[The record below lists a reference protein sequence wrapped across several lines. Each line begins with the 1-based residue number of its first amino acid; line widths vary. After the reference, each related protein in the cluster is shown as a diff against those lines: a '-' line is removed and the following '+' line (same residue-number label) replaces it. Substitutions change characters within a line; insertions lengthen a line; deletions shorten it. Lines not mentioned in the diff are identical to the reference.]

1 VAAAGPRP
9 PVKVWDPL
17 VRAGHWALVASIAA
31 AWLTRKGWGAV
42 HEWIGYAAL
51 ALVALRLVWGFIGP
65 RYARFSQFIHGPAYT
80 LRYGG
85 SVLKGNE
92 PRHVG
97 HNPLGAWM
105 IVALLTVV
113 AAAGLSG
120 WLFTTDRYWGDERVE
135 DLHEALAIALLVLV
149 TLHVAGVVAASL
161 RHRENLV
168 GAMFHG
174 RKRPPAGD
182 DVA

>member
-1 VAAAGPRP
+1 M
-9 PVKVWDPL
+9 WDPF
-17 VRAGHWALVASIAA
+17 VRIGHWALVTSIAA
-31 AWLTRKGWGAV
+31 AWLTRSGWGAV

-51 ALVALRLVWGFIGP
+51 ALVALRVVWGWTGP
-65 RYARFSQFIHGPAYT
+65 RYARFSQFVHGPAQT
-80 LRYGG
+80 LRYAG
-85 SVLKGNE
+85 SVLQGSGL
-92 PRHVG
+92 RHIG

-105 IVALLTVV
+105 ILALLAVA

-120 WLFTTDRYWGDERVE
+120 SLYTTDRYWGDERVE
-135 DLHEALAIALLVLV
+135 DLHEALAVFLLALAA
-149 TLHVAGVVAASL
+149 LHVTGVVLASI

-168 GAMFHG
+168 GAMLHG